1 MKFPQ
6 ALFTAPLILALAAGV
21 GCTGTT
27 TTSGTSAGGTTGGSA
42 TEDGKAVAAVEI
54 TPNKDT
60 LSKGATQQFRAVVR
74 YADGT
79 TEDITNSKEALWN
92 TSEPAVATVSKNGV
106 VVAAKEGL
114 VNITVE
120 YKGEKGEEHFVV
132 MP

>member
-6 ALFTAPLILALAAGV
+6 ALFTAPLILALTAGV

-27 TTSGTSAGGTTGGSA
+27 TTSGTTGGSA
-42 TEDGKAVAAVEI
+42 TEDGKAIAGVEI

-74 YADGT
+74 FADGT
-79 TEDITNSKEALWN
+79 TEDITNSKDAVWN
-92 TSEPAVATVSKNGV
+92 TSEPTVATVSRNGV
-106 VVAAKEGL
+106 VVATKEGL

-120 YKGEKGEEHFVV
+120 YKGEKAEEHFVV

>member
-6 ALFTAPLILALAAGV
+6 ALSTAPLILALAAGV

-27 TTSGTSAGGTTGGSA
+27 TTGGTSSGSVA
-42 TEDGKAVAAVEI
+42 EDGKVISAVEI

-79 TEDITNSKEALWN
+79 TEDITNSKDAVWN
-92 TSEPAVATVSKNGV
+92 TSEPTVATVSRSGV
-106 VVAAKEGL
+106 VVATKEGL

>member
-6 ALFTAPLILALAAGV
+6 AIFTAILALAAGV
-21 GCTGTT
+21 GCTETT
-27 TTSGTSAGGTTGGSA
+27 TNRTNDATGGSA
-42 TEDGKAVAAVEI
+42 TEDGKVIASVEI

-60 LSKGATQQFRAVVR
+60 LSKGETQQFRAIVR

-79 TEDITNSKEALWN
+79 TEDITNSKDAVWN
-92 TSEPAVATVSKNGV
+92 TSEPTVATVSKQGV

-120 YKGEKGEEHFVV
+120 YQGEKGEEHFVV

>member
-21 GCTGTT
+21 GCTGTN

-42 TEDGKAVAAVEI
+42 TEEGKVIAGVEI

-60 LSKGATQQFRAVVR
+60 LTKGATQQFRATVR

-79 TEDITNSKEALWN
+79 TEDITNSRDAVWN
-92 TSEPAVATVSKNGV
+92 TSEPNVATVSKDGV
-106 VVAAKEGL
+106 VVAMKEGL

-120 YKGEKGEEHFVV
+120 YKTEKGEEHFVV

>member
-1 MKFPQ
+1 MKFSQ

-21 GCTGTT
+21 GCTGPN
-27 TTSGTSAGGTTGGSA
+27 TTSGTSTGGSV
-42 TEDGKAVAAVEI
+42 TEDGKAIADVEI

-60 LSKGATQQFRAVVR
+60 LSKGATQQFRAIVR

-79 TEDITNSKEALWN
+79 TEDITNSNDAVWN
-92 TSEPAVATVSKNGV
+92 TSEPTVATVTKDGV
-106 VVAAKEGL
+106 VLASKEGL

>member
-27 TTSGTSAGGTTGGSA
+27 TTNGPTGGSA
-42 TEDGKAVAAVEI
+42 TEDGKVVAGVEI

-60 LSKGATQQFRAVVR
+60 LSKGETQQFRAVVR
-74 YADGT
+74 FADGT
-79 TEDITNSKEALWN
+79 TEDITNSKDAIWN
-92 TSEPAVATVSKNGV
+92 TSEPTVATVSRNGV